1 MFLCF
6 NMQLA
11 KHVTVYALKETFQPL
26 PHHLYESPVHSHI
39 SCQMN
44 PFQETNKSTTNELMV
59 ENIWLAK
66 KVDKNSAEQL

>member
-1 MFLCF
+1 
-6 NMQLA
+6 MQLA
-11 KHVTVYALKETFQPL
+11 KHVTVYALKETFQPF

-59 ENIWLAK
+59 ENI
-66 KVDKNSAEQL
+66 